1 MDLKEQEYQ
10 FKSEQLRTLRS
21 QFVNGRYK
29 LTPQEL
35 NIISTEAMMC
45 RAQLEDLRKQL
56 TPMQLNNMDSMVMK
70 RYLISRKYQEG

>member
-21 QFVNGRYK
+21 QFVNGRYI

-56 TPMQLNNMDSMVMK
+56 TPIQLNNMDSMVMK